1 MKEER
6 EGEEKEEEEGEESKV
21 ALCRLFHKVTNTI
34 SRTLT
39 LDFT

>member
-6 EGEEKEEEEGEESKV
+6 EGEEEEEEGEESKV
-21 ALCRLFHKVTNTI
+21 ALCHLFHKVTNTI

-39 LDFT
+39 LDLT

>member
-6 EGEEKEEEEGEESKV
+6 EGEEEEEGEESKV
-21 ALCRLFHKVTNTI
+21 VLCCLFHKVTNTI

-39 LDFT
+39 LDLT